1 MTDTTNDEL
10 GALAAHAQGLEA
22 EAATTVEGAGAQQAP
37 AVPVQTNAQLLAGVF
52 QLGRDVGCIVAGV
65 QSPRVVLDDGT
76 LQQLGDAWGAVADKR
91 GWDLQRLMGDY
102 AAEVSAVMVT
112 ITVGVK
118 VNKALQTELAMRERD
133 QGGEAAQAMEQ
144 VHQPA

>member
-1 MTDTTNDEL
+1 MTTTNDEL
-10 GALAAHAQGLEA
+10 GALAAQAEGLEA
-22 EAATTVEGAGAQQAP
+22 EAAAATGEGQGAEQAP

-65 QSPRVVLDDGT
+65 QSPRIVLDDAT

-91 GWDLQRLMGDY
+91 GWNLQRLMGDY

-112 ITVGVK
+112 ITVGVR
-118 VNKALQTELAMRERD
+118 VNKALQTELAMRER
-133 QGGEAAQAMEQ
+133 AAAEPAAA
-144 VHQPA
+144 VEPAPQPA